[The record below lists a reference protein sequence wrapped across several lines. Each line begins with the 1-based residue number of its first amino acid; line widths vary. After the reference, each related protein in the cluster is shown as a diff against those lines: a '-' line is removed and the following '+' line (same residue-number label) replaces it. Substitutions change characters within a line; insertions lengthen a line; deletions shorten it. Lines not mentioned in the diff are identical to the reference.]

1 MLIILE
7 LISISLK
14 IIKSKVKAIVNLKV
28 EAKKGIIKK
37 MLIIIYLILNILKIK
52 SRKIVSI
59 IIKRINLKKRI
70 M

>member
-7 LISISLK
+7 LISISPK

-28 EAKKGIIKK
+28 ETKKGIIKK